1 MRRPAEFFDD
11 EDVSLVHVAT
21 TLRRA
26 LRLEA
31 LLTEH
36 GLDYAVETDQYT
48 SGFLFVT
55 AKTGAFFYVLAR
67 DAERARALL
76 AQHRFKVHRD
86 G

>member
-11 EDVSLVHVAT
+11 EEIALVHIAT

-36 GLDYAVETDQYT
+36 GLDYAVEADRYM

-67 DAERARALL
+67 DAEAARALL
-76 AQHRFKVHRD
+76 SRHRYKVHRD
-86 G
+86 E